1 MAKWE
6 QDILMVMEN
15 RGKKYNNEPVS
26 ICTVKNLDPFVI
38 EYQGISVGKI
48 FGDEIYMDNRRLE
61 SNINLSVPSLDELQH
76 LTELDPQLVKNHP
89 SSSSPAEKTDKF
101 DAKIS
106 GTQKDFLI
114 AFYNFYKDYQN
125 RLILHIGDV
134 VAVQK
139 LASNTYYILE
149 KVQKIEQ

>member
-48 FGDEIYMDNRRLE
+48 FGDEIYME
-61 SNINLSVPSLDELQH
+61 G
-76 LTELDPQLVKNHP
+76 
-89 SSSSPAEKTDKF
+89 KF
-101 DAKIS
+101 DPLCRKGMEWGSEKFASKEHALIKEILKAKN
-106 GTQKDFLI
+106 L
-114 AFYNFYKDYQN
+114 
-125 RLILHIGDV
+125 
-134 VAVQK
+134 
-139 LASNTYYILE
+139 
-149 KVQKIEQ
+149 